1 MSNRT
6 TKYQLK
12 KPVSLERAATIIR
25 SPLVTEKA
33 TTGSQEGKVSFR
45 VMSCATKPEIK
56 QAVEKMFNV
65 KVTAVNTSILKG
77 KAKRSR
83 KGLIGKRSDVKKA
96 IVTLAEGQTLD
107 VAQA

>member
-12 KPVSLERAATIIR
+12 KPVSPERAYSIIK
-25 SPLVTEKA
+25 SPLITEKA

-45 VMSCATKPEIK
+45 VALDASKSEIK
-56 QAVEKMFNV
+56 SAVEQIFEV
-65 KVTAVNTSILKG
+65 KVTEVNTSILKG
-77 KAKRSR
+77 KTKRF
-83 KGLIGKRSDVKKA
+83 KNTLGKRSDVKKA

-107 VAQA
+107 VANA

>member
-12 KPVSLERAATIIR
+12 KSISAERAASIIQ
-25 SPLVTEKA
+25 SPLVTEKSTA
-33 TTGSQEGKVSFR
+33 GSAQGKVSFR
-45 VMSCATKPEIK
+45 VSQDATKPEIK
-56 QAVEKMFNV
+56 QAIEKVFGV
-65 KVTAVNTSILKG
+65 KVTTVNTSILGG
-77 KAKRSR
+77 KAKRNR
-83 KGLIGKRSDVKKA
+83 KGYIGTRSDVKKA

>member
-12 KPVSLERAATIIR
+12 KPVSAERAYAIIKA
-25 SPLVTEKA
+25 PIVTEKA
-33 TTGSQEGKVSFR
+33 TMGSEQGKVTFR
-45 VMSCATKPEIK
+45 VAIDASKAEIK
-56 QAVEKMFNV
+56 SAIEQIFEV

-77 KAKRSR
+77 KVKRF
-83 KGLIGKRSDVKKA
+83 KNTIGKRSDVKKA

-107 VAQA
+107 VANA